1 MTAVSNALDLR
12 RSVRRGA
19 STLLRSG
26 GYAVIAVGLLLLVW
40 WLLSLKLR
48 PWLPAPDATYQAA
61 VAALGSAEFYSDMLI
76 TLRRVLIAFVVAGV
90 FGSVLGVLV
99 GLSRRVEAVVLP
111 ILAVALAI
119 PDPVYIIFAILA
131 LGAGEGA
138 SVVAL
143 LLAISPFVT
152 NIVRASV
159 DDRDVRLDQM
169 VAVYG
174 VSRARFLRDV
184 LLPQLVPAFKAAART
199 AFALSWK
206 IVVVVEALSRPEG
219 VGAAIYQSFRVL
231 RMREMLAL
239 AILFTVLMELIER
252 VGLGWLQRRQQ
263 PWRTGQPDL
272 AEAELE
278 MVR

>member
-1 MTAVSNALDLR
+1 MTAVSNAMDVRAGLR
-12 RSVRRGA
+12 RRA
-19 STLLRSG
+19 PALLRDA
-26 GYAVIAVGLLLLVW
+26 GYVLAAFALLLLAW
-40 WLLSLKLR
+40 WLLSLRLR
-48 PWLPAPDATYQAA
+48 PWLPTPAATYQAG
-61 VAALGSAEFYSDMLI
+61 VAALGSGEFYSDMLI
-76 TLRRVLIAFVVAGV
+76 TLRRVLIAFVVAGTA
-90 FGSVLGVLV
+90 GSLLGVLV
-99 GLSRRVEAVVLP
+99 GLSRKVEAAVLP
-111 ILAVALAI
+111 VLAVALAI

-143 LLAISPFVT
+143 LLAIAPFVT

-159 DDRDVRLDQM
+159 DDRDVQLDEM

-174 VSRARFLRDV
+174 VSRGHFLRDV

-219 VGAAIYQSFRVL
+219 IGAAIYQSFRVL

-239 AILFTVLMELIER
+239 AILFTVLMEIIER
-252 VGLGWLQRRQQ
+252 VGLGSLERRQQ
-263 PWRTGQPDL
+263 PWRTG
-272 AEAELE
+272 
-278 MVR
+278 